1 MGLLGGLV
9 PLVLGIV
16 ASIGAYELA
25 IGQLNKPGPGLWPF
39 LLSVLLVVC
48 SLILLIKDVRKDS
61 YEKFTGKAK
70 LVIYTIIATAIFIV
84 VFQYIGMPVAVVGLL
99 LFQLRVVGAEK
110 WKISLL
116 VTAGMTV
123 ACYLLFAVWL
133 KLPFPG
139 LLSLLLE
146 GGCFHV

>member
-48 SLILLIKDVRKDS
+48 SLVLLVKDVRKDS
-61 YEKFTGKAK
+61 YEKFTGKTK
-70 LVIYTIIATAIFIV
+70 LVIYTIIAVAIFIV
-84 VFQYIGMPVAVVGLL
+84 IFKYIGMAVAVVGLL

-110 WKISLL
+110 WKMSLL
-116 VTAGMTV
+116 VTAGMTI
-123 ACYLLFAVWL
+123 ACYVLFAVWL
-133 KLPFPG
+133 KIPFPG